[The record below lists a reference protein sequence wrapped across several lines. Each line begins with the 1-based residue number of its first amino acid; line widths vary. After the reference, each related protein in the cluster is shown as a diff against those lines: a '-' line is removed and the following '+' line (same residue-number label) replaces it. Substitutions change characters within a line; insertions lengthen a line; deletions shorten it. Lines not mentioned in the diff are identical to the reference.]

1 MNPNEARV
9 WMDYAKTDLRAAY
22 ALLDSG
28 EFFPRQICFLAQ
40 QCGEKAIKAILTFE
54 EVDFPKKHDLDR
66 LRDLIP
72 DGWKFKERFPDL
84 AELTIWAVESRY
96 PGHTP
101 DVVEYE
107 ARETLLLAEAV
118 FDAISEELEERIR
131 QITPDQ
137 DNNETN

>member
-1 MNPNEARV
+1 MNQNEARV
-9 WMDYAKTDLRAAY
+9 WMAYAKTDLRAAY
-22 ALLDSG
+22 ALLESG

-101 DVVEYE
+101 DVVE
-107 ARETLLLAEAV
+107 RSTGNFAV
-118 FDAISEELEERIR
+118 SRICFR
-131 QITPDQ
+131 RHIGRIGRADSA
-137 DNNETN
+137 DCDRSR